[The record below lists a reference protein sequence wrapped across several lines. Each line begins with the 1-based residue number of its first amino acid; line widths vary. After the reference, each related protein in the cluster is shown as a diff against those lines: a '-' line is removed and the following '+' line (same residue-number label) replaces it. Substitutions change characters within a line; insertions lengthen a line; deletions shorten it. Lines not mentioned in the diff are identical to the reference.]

1 MSRNRLPVVACL
13 GLILASSAA
22 AQDQA
27 LREAARLDAEQK
39 CGEAERY
46 YQEALTKAPP
56 PPALLNNAGN
66 HYLVCG
72 QPDKARTYFERLIQ
86 INPLHANAN
95 LQLARILTEQKQGA
109 KALEYLARVKDA
121 GSDVGLLRAEA
132 LHDAGK
138 HAAALTILEGLEK
151 QANGDPRVLFLLGMT
166 CARIGLYDR
175 AEAAFNTVL
184 VRHPD
189 DFDVL
194 FNLGRV
200 AARAQH
206 YDRAQRALEVAAKM
220 RPDDIDLLLELGR
233 VYAARRD
240 SSRAV
245 YVLAQ
250 ARQKAPKRPD
260 ILLALAR
267 AAEDAGYYGDSALA
281 CDEYLQLR
289 RADDIARRDCA
300 GVYGYTGTRLEEG
313 VRELTWYVQNHPDDP
328 VGYYDLAQ
336 FSWRTHP
343 QESLDELSAALR
355 LNPNFVPA
363 HHARAWLLHRL
374 GRTAESLPDLQ
385 AAVRIS
391 PGNSQVLDQLG
402 LAYLSLDQ
410 PSAAEKVLRQALA
423 VSPEYP
429 EVLMHL
435 GRALMALGR
444 EEEGQ
449 RYLEKFQKVRPQHV
463 RDPRKEAG
471 MIESATLPAGER
483 TKREIER
490 LRRDARSHPGD
501 PELQLHLAQLLLA
514 DGRAE
519 EAAGEFRTL
528 LTMHAESRIWSEA
541 GTSLVRS
548 EQYELAR
555 EFLERAAAESPTARL
570 DLAIALFFTDGPK
583 EALQVIEKVPAEEQ
597 TEEYLLMRARI
608 LDAAGRIAEAEKLL
622 QQGLH
627 HSTFRPQVVEQTA
640 LLLLRHDRK
649 TEALDI
655 LGHAIEANP
664 DNADLLL
671 MKAIVLGLMDQ
682 FSESDKMLKE
692 IESRWPEWDRPYL
705 VHGVL
710 LERGARPKEARQKLE
725 IAIALG
731 SLDLAGR
738 CALARLAASP
748 STDPRC
754 ACQAELYQLLLSSC
768 DHD

>member
-13 GLILASSAA
+13 GLILASSSA
-22 AQDQA
+22 AQDPV

-46 YQEALTKAPP
+46 YQEALAKAPP
-56 PPALLNNAGN
+56 SPALLNNAGN

-72 QPDKARTYFERLIQ
+72 QPEKARTYFERLIQ
-86 INPLHANAN
+86 INPTHANAN

-121 GSDVGLLRAEA
+121 GLDVGLLRAEA
-132 LHDAGK
+132 LHEAGK
-138 HAAALTILEGLEK
+138 HAAALTILEGLEE
-151 QANGDPRVLFLLGMT
+151 QANDDPRVLFLLGMT

-194 FNLGRV
+194 FNLGRA

-220 RPDDIDLLLELGR
+220 RPDDINLLLELGR
-233 VYAARRD
+233 VYAASQD
-240 SSRAV
+240 PSRAV

-250 ARQKAPKRPD
+250 ARQKDPKRPD

-281 CDEYLQLR
+281 CDDYLKLR
-289 RADDIARRDCA
+289 PQDDTVRRDCA
-300 GVYGYTGTRLEEG
+300 RVYGYTGTRLDEGLEE
-313 VRELTWYVQNHPDDP
+313 LASYVQKHPKDP
-328 VGYYDLAQ
+328 VGYFDLAQ
-336 FSWRTHP
+336 LSWRTDP
-343 QESLDELSAALR
+343 RKALEQLSTAVRLD
-355 LNPNFVPA
+355 PA
-363 HHARAWLLHRL
+363 FAPARHARAWLLHRL
-374 GRTAESLPDLQ
+374 GRSAESLGDLQ
-385 AAVRIS
+385 AAVRID
-391 PGNSQVLDQLG
+391 PKNARVLDQLG
-402 LAYLSLDQ
+402 LVYLSLDR
-410 PSAAEKVLRQALA
+410 PSEAEEVLRRALTI
-423 VSPEYP
+423 SPEDP

-444 EEEGQ
+444 EDDAQ
-449 RYLEKFQKVRPQHV
+449 RFLDKFRKVRSQIV
-463 RDPRKEAG
+463 RDPRKEPG
-471 MIESATLPAGER
+471 MIESATQPAAER
-483 TKREIER
+483 TEREIER
-490 LRRDARSHPGD
+490 LRREARSHSGD
-501 PELQLHLAQLLLA
+501 AELQLHLALLLLA

-519 EAAGEFRTL
+519 EAVGEFRTL
-528 LTMHAESRIWSEA
+528 LTMHAESRIWTEA

-555 EFLERAAAESPTARL
+555 EFLERAAAENPTARL
-570 DLAIALFFTDGPK
+570 DLAIALFFTNGPE

-597 TEEYLLMRARI
+597 AGDYLLMRARI
-608 LDAAGRIAEAEKLL
+608 LDAAGRSAEAEKIL

-640 LLLLRHDRK
+640 LLLLLHDRK
-649 TEALDI
+649 TEAFDI
-655 LGHAIEANP
+655 LGQAIESNP
-664 DNADLLL
+664 DNANLLL
-671 MKAIVLGLMDQ
+671 MKAVVLGLMDQ
-682 FSESDKMLKE
+682 TSRSDKVLKE

-705 VHGVL
+705 VHGML
-710 LERGARPKEARQKLE
+710 LERGARPKEARQKLQT
-725 IAIALG
+725 AIALG

-738 CALARLAASP
+738 CALARLEETASP
-748 STDPRC
+748 DPRC
-754 ACQAELYQLLLSSC
+754 ACQAELYQLLFSSC